1 MVQMYRSVPCHTL
14 KVSMRGSVSDE
25 NYIYLT
31 GWQVIKDTN
40 RVYVW
45 KNISVLYPNFSS
57 QSSRHHGCQ
66 FVSHLSANELRCKA
80 KGFVKQMMTVDP
92 VERINI
98 HQVGG
103 GRWVG
108 GGDGLVTTD
117 PLCVNFGKGKL
128 PQTLDL
134 YLGSWFLLGICTGHL
149 VSCISMLDL
158 TWVQL
163 MAVED
168 SFRAG
173 QWDWRWLKQ
182 GTDSMIL
189 LLFLVNEICWE
200 FLPLWKILE
209 ALDHPWFKIAR
220 SATVT
225 RPLLGLGWCWH
236 WDHFGVVM
244 IKIQSDWM
252 SSLMSF
258 FSLYLCCREN
268 AVGHTTYDM
277 FLTILDISI
286 NSLWYVCGKNCTPCK
301 MLDNFGINIQV

>member
-1 MVQMYRSVPCHTL
+1 MQLYVPDRSLRTSIEYMFQTFLFCNQISH
-14 KVSMRGSVSDE
+14 RGAHV
-25 NYIYLT
+25 IMGAMFFFPTYLRMS
-31 GWQVIKDTN
+31 WN
-40 RVYVW
+40 
-45 KNISVLYPNFSS
+45 
-57 QSSRHHGCQ
+57 
-66 FVSHLSANELRCKA
+66 CKA

-103 GRWVG
+103 GRWVMG
-108 GGDGLVTTD
+108 HHRSILLST
-117 PLCVNFGKGKL
+117 LARVNL

-134 YLGSWFLLGICTGHL
+134 YLGSWFLSGICTGHL

-189 LLFLVNEICWE
+189 LLFLVNEICWD

-236 WDHFGVVM
+236 WDHFGLVM

-277 FLTILDISI
+277 FLTIFDISI
-286 NSLWYVCGKNCTPCK
+286 NSLWYVCGKNTLQDVGQLWHQHSDLIIFSEQDWHESSYASQQKYP
-301 MLDNFGINIQV
+301 

>member
-1 MVQMYRSVPCHTL
+1 MKTISTWQADRSLRTPIEYMFEKTCLFCTQISHRRAHVIMGASLFPT
-14 KVSMRGSVSDE
+14 
-25 NYIYLT
+25 YLPMSCAARPK
-31 GWQVIKDTN
+31 GLWSRWWQLIQWN
-40 RVYVW
+40 ASIFIR
-45 KNISVLYPNFSS
+45 L
-57 QSSRHHGCQ
+57 
-66 FVSHLSANELRCKA
+66 
-80 KGFVKQMMTVDP
+80 
-92 VERINI
+92 
-98 HQVGG
+98 VGDG
-103 GRWVG
+103 GLV
-108 GGDGLVTTD
+108 GDGLVTTD